1 MQNVESDLRKLE
13 TQYKGRKEERK
24 ILMEEQTQCLKNKT
38 QLELYIKD
46 LKDDVDRERLG
57 RVSFSFS

>member
-1 MQNVESDLRKLE
+1 MRRLE
-13 TQYKGRKEERK
+13 TQYRGKKEERK
-24 ILMEEQTQCLKNKT
+24 TLVEEQTQCLKNKT

-57 RVSFSFS
+57 RV